1 MTLPRRRPIRL
12 KGYDYSSPGY
22 YFITICTKE
31 KKKWLCEIVGTA
43 VPGGPLV
50 QRTKWG
56 TVVEN
61 RLAEMS
67 DFYDDVKIEKY
78 VVMPNHIHLLIHVL
92 EPGGG
97 LLETTGGPSRTTV
110 GAGTSRTT
118 VGAGPSRTAVGAG
131 PSRTTVPTSKVS
143 RFIGTFKRLCNR
155 ECGESMWQGRSY
167 DHIIRDERDYLRIW
181 TYIDQNPAKWEDD
194 CFYTA

>member
-31 KKKWLCEIVGTA
+31 KKKWLCEIVGTV

-50 QRTKWG
+50 QRTKRG

-97 LLETTGGPSRTTV
+97 LLETTGGPP
-110 GAGTSRTT
+110 G
-118 VGAGPSRTAVGAG
+118 TAVG
-131 PSRTTVPTSKVS
+131 TV
-143 RFIGTFKRLCNR
+143 
-155 ECGESMWQGRSY
+155 
-167 DHIIRDERDYLRIW
+167 
-181 TYIDQNPAKWEDD
+181 EDD
-194 CFYTA
+194 GPYEQGLTVYWDV

>member
-31 KKKWLCEIVGTA
+31 KKKWLCEIVGTV
-43 VPGGPLV
+43 VPDGPPGPT
-50 QRTKWG
+50 TKRG
-56 TVVEN
+56 TVVEK
-61 RLAEMS
+61 RLGEMS

-97 LLETTGGPSRTTV
+97 LLETTGGPP
-110 GAGTSRTT
+110 G
-118 VGAGPSRTAVGAG
+118 TAVG
-131 PSRTTVPTSKVS
+131 TV
-143 RFIGTFKRLCNR
+143 
-155 ECGESMWQGRSY
+155 
-167 DHIIRDERDYLRIW
+167 
-181 TYIDQNPAKWEDD
+181 EDD
-194 CFYTA
+194 GPYEQGLTVYWDV